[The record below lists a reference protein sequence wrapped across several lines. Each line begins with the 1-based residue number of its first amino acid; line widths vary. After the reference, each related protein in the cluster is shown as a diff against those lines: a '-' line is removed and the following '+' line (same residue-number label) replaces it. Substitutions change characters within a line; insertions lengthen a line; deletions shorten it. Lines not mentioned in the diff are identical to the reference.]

1 MNRERYRLQSVVLL
15 ILVCVAQWLLV
26 SQSKAQD
33 PFADPTA
40 IAPLASQP
48 IQPVAA
54 TQPTK
59 RWLMLC
65 CGLPG
70 DDEHREK
77 LTSACQK
84 IIAAAKPVLGVEPEN
99 LRLLAGDEQMQTALA
114 DNAKGIGICT
124 KQSIIDTI
132 GQLGKE
138 VAPTDS
144 CWVILLGH
152 ANLYGNHSNYN
163 ILDADINQVD
173 FAAAAKSITCREQ
186 VFWITMPVSGF
197 WIKPLAR
204 HSRVVI
210 SATEAD
216 FEITA
221 TEMPYALADLLAAE
235 SDPPLGDTDQD
246 GVTSLLDLYLAINLQ
261 IHGLFK
267 SLERL
272 QTAHAQL
279 EDNGDGRG
287 SEVQTAYLP
296 IDPEEQSEEEEEEE
310 EADVKPVLPVP
321 KPIVNSSLDGF
332 RSRQIRLI
340 APK

>member
-1 MNRERYRLQSVVLL
+1 MCIRDS
-15 ILVCVAQWLLV
+15 
-26 SQSKAQD
+26 
-33 PFADPTA
+33 
-40 IAPLASQP
+40 
-48 IQPVAA
+48 
-54 TQPTK
+54 
-59 RWLMLC
+59 
-65 CGLPG
+65 
-70 DDEHREK
+70 
-77 LTSACQK
+77 
-84 IIAAAKPVLGVEPEN
+84 
-99 LRLLAGDEQMQTALA
+99 
-114 DNAKGIGICT
+114 
-124 KQSIIDTI
+124 
-132 GQLGKE
+132 
-138 VAPTDS
+138 DS

-272 QTAHAQL
+272 RTEHAQL

-296 IDPEEQSEEEEEEE
+296 IDPEEQSEEEEE